1 MSTTIYEDAVS
12 SGTTRRW
19 PVEGMSRVPAWV
31 YSDAALF
38 ERELD
43 TFFGGSTWNY
53 VALDCEIPLVGSYTR
68 SWIGRTPVI
77 VLRDENDEIQVLEN
91 RCAHRG
97 SIICWPQKG
106 VQQDITCPYHQWNY
120 DLRGNLQGLPF
131 RRGAQGKGGMP
142 ADFDMKSHGLRR
154 LSVTNFGGSI
164 WASFDENVQDF
175 ASYLGPEL
183 EGLARRVFSGRPLR
197 LIGYSRQLL
206 NCNWKVYF
214 DNSRDPYH
222 ATLLHSFFL
231 TFGLLRA
238 DTPFHAQSTSEGRHG
253 IMASRYSP
261 DSAQTSN
268 EVTKQMRSLKA
279 GFTLNDMEVVRPV
292 DEFGDSSMINLSV
305 FPSAFLQQHGN
316 SLAVRQIIPKS
327 VDQTELSWTYYG
339 YADDDADMIRRRL
352 KQGNL
357 LGPAGYVAIDDGE
370 VAAHVQRGIAGAPDA
385 VQVVEMGGRESTQD
399 ETMLSESLIRAFYA
413 FYREQ
418 LGL

>member
-1 MSTTIYEDAVS
+1 MSTITYQDAVT
-12 SGTTRRW
+12 GVDRVW
-19 PVEGMSRVPAWV
+19 PIQGKSRVPAWV
-31 YSDAALF
+31 YSDEQLY
-38 ERELD
+38 EKELQN
-43 TFFGGSTWNY
+43 FFGGATWNY
-53 VALDCEIPLVGSYTR
+53 VALDCEIPEPGAYVR

-77 VLRDENDEIQVLEN
+77 AVRDEGGEIQVLEN

-97 SIICWPQKG
+97 SIVCWAPKG
-106 VQQDITCPYHQWNY
+106 VMTDITCPYHQWNY
-120 DLRGNLQGLPF
+120 DLHGNLQGLPF
-131 RRGAQGKGGMP
+131 FRGAQGKGGMP
-142 ADFDMKSHGLRR
+142 RDFDMAGNGLRR
-154 LSVTNFGGSI
+154 LNVTNFGGSI
-164 WASFDENVQDF
+164 WASFERDVQDF
-175 ASYLGPEL
+175 ESYLGPDL
-183 EGLARRVFSGRPLR
+183 EPLVRRVFNGRPLR
-197 LIGYSRQLL
+197 LVGYSRQLL
-206 NCNWKVYF
+206 PCNWKIYF

-238 DTPFHAQSTSEGRHG
+238 DTPFHAQATSGGRHG

-261 DSAQTSN
+261 DTAQQSN
-268 EVTKQMRSLKA
+268 DLTKQMRSLKA
-279 GFTLNDMEVVRPV
+279 NFTLNDMEVVRPV
-292 DEFGDSSMINLSV
+292 DEFGDSSMINLSL

-327 VDQTELSWTYYG
+327 VNETELSWTYYG

-370 VAAHVQRGIAGAPDA
+370 VATQVQHGIDGAPDA
-385 VQVVEMGGRESTQD
+385 LQIVEMGGRESTED

-418 LGL
+418 MGL